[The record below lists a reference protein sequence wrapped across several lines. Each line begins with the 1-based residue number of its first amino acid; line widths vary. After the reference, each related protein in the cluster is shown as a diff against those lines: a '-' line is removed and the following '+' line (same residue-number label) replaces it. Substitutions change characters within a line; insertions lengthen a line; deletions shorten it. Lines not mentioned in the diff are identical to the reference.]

1 MPVCLFAR
9 TTINSCSSHKAQ
21 ILKRHNKPAP
31 YLDMAVANSSEF
43 LVFFIKAL
51 PSGLKPYTSL
61 RVHWLV
67 LMMKLQIWGTSS
79 ST

>member
-1 MPVCLFAR
+1 
-9 TTINSCSSHKAQ
+9 
-21 ILKRHNKPAP
+21 
-31 YLDMAVANSSEF
+31 MADANSSEF

-67 LMMKLQIWGTSS
+67 LMMRVQTWGTSS
-79 ST
+79 STLQLILVALLESAVPRTPLELSAS